1 MKEKMSIIGF
11 LIKFDV
17 FLKYNQ
23 KFLGCN
29 SCNANFVN
37 GGRNFQKSAL
47 LNQYGSDIHG
57 EALDSHEEEKS
68 NQAGEK

>member
-1 MKEKMSIIGF
+1 MSERKNVHNWF

-37 GGRNFQKSAL
+37 GGTNFQKSAL
-47 LNQYGSDIHG
+47 MHQYGSDIHW
-57 EALDSHEEEKS
+57 EALEEEKS
-68 NQAGEK
+68 NQTG

>member
-1 MKEKMSIIGF
+1 MSERKNVHNWF

-37 GGRNFQKSAL
+37 GGTNFQKSAL
-47 LNQYGSDIHG
+47 MHQYGSDIH
-57 EALDSHEEEKS
+57 
-68 NQAGEK
+68 